1 MTYTVLFLCTGNIGR
16 SPLAAALA
24 RHKMARAL
32 GTEGPSLE
40 EAGIFVLSAGTLAP
54 EGMTASPR
62 GVAVAAEHGVD
73 LTGHVS
79 TRLTISMAEAADRI
93 FCMDTAQVEYVRS
106 LGAHSTAELLVPKGE
121 DIPDPRGHDLEFY
134 RRVRDQIEAALDE
147 RLPEILAE
155 ARCVGS

>member
-40 EAGIFVLSAGTLAP
+40 ETGIFVLSAGTLAP

-73 LTGHVS
+73 LDH
-79 TRLTISMAEAADRI
+79 
-93 FCMDTAQVEYVRS
+93 
-106 LGAHSTAELLVPKGE
+106 AH
-121 DIPDPRGHDLEFY
+121 
-134 RRVRDQIEAALDE
+134 
-147 RLPEILAE
+147 
-155 ARCVGS
+155 

>member
-1 MTYTVLFLCTGNIGR
+1 
-16 SPLAAALA
+16 
-24 RHKMARAL
+24 
-32 GTEGPSLE
+32 
-40 EAGIFVLSAGTLAP
+40 
-54 EGMTASPR
+54 
-62 GVAVAAEHGVD
+62 
-73 LTGHVS
+73 VS